1 MANPE
6 HLEVLKQGVKQW
18 NEWREQHPGVEP
30 DLREASLNGADLRKA
45 NLGNADLS
53 KASLL
58 GATFRGANL
67 RRADLYRAQLRR
79 ADLREAD
86 CGEADLSV
94 ADLRTGDLSK
104 ANLVAA
110 SLRQTDLTEAHLGHA
125 DLRRVSLF
133 AANLANA
140 SLDAADLR
148 GADLT
153 LTDLRSARL
162 HNADLRMARIN
173 AAKLR
178 GADFTGARAADT
190 NFSNVDLRPAKGL
203 EAMVHEGP
211 STVGIDA
218 IYRSQGKIPKEFL
231 RGVGIPEEFIEFIGS
246 MKGRRIDYYSCFI
259 SHSTLD
265 QEFAEQLYDEL
276 QDKGV
281 RCWYAPHD
289 IKSGRKIHEQIDE
302 AIRTYDKLLLILSE
316 HSMASEWVKE
326 EIARA
331 RKREAQEKRQML
343 FPVALVPYDPVIK
356 DWECFDADRGKDS
369 AREIREYFIPDFSKW
384 KEHDAYQKVL
394 EKLVGDLKAIA
405 SG

>member
-1 MANPE
+1 M
-6 HLEVLKQGVKQW
+6 
-18 NEWREQHPGVEP
+18 
-30 DLREASLNGADLRKA
+30 
-45 NLGNADLS
+45 
-53 KASLL
+53 
-58 GATFRGANL
+58 
-67 RRADLYRAQLRR
+67 
-79 ADLREAD
+79 
-86 CGEADLSV
+86 
-94 ADLRTGDLSK
+94 
-104 ANLVAA
+104 AA

-231 RGVGIPEEFIEFIGS
+231 RGVGIPTRPSTRNLPNSSTTNCKIRACAAGMRRTIS
-246 MKGRRIDYYSCFI
+246 SLAGR
-259 SHSTLD
+259 STNKSTRP
-265 QEFAEQLYDEL
+265 FALTTN
-276 QDKGV
+276 
-281 RCWYAPHD
+281 C
-289 IKSGRKIHEQIDE
+289 
-302 AIRTYDKLLLILSE
+302 
-316 HSMASEWVKE
+316 
-326 EIARA
+326 
-331 RKREAQEKRQML
+331 
-343 FPVALVPYDPVIK
+343 
-356 DWECFDADRGKDS
+356 C
-369 AREIREYFIPDFSKW
+369 
-384 KEHDAYQKVL
+384 
-394 EKLVGDLKAIA
+394 
-405 SG
+405 